1 MRTLALLIAAL
12 AVPFSAPL
20 TAAEPQPDGKPT
32 PASLQVLIEAANKK
46 DANVWRDYDLDGD
59 GRPSQVEI
67 LACLAKRPAW
77 VRERWPE
84 IFASIDTDGDKT
96 ISPQELIRFAERAN
110 SMRIA
115 IDERASKH
123 LRDLSSQQGFED
135 RQLSPRFDPVIGVL
149 SAPFEIEAGA
159 VVIRIIR

>member
-1 MRTLALLIAAL
+1 MRTLPLLVSVLAAL
-12 AVPFSAPL
+12 ATPL
-20 TAAEPQPDGKPT
+20 AAAETQPGKPT
-32 PASLQVLIEAANKK
+32 PATLQALIDAANKK

-84 IFASIDTDGDKT
+84 IYASIDTDGDKS
-96 ISPQELIRFAERAN
+96 ISTQELIRFADRAN
-110 SMRIA
+110 SIRFA
-115 IDERASKH
+115 VDERASKH

-149 SAPFEIEAGA
+149 TAPFEIEAGA